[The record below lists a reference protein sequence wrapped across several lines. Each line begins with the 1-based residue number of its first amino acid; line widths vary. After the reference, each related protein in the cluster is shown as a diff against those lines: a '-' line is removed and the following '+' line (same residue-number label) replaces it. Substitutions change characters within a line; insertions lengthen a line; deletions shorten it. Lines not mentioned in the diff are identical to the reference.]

1 MTYDPRGHVS
11 PSALMMRATS
21 RPISGVTAPPAT
33 LQAYDDD
40 EEDLARYVDMF
51 EEAEQATDT
60 ERTLSERDRDYYD
73 NKQLTEAEKAILAKR
88 GQPAIVINRVKRK
101 VDFLRGVEQQQR
113 TDPKAFPRN
122 PQDEDSAHAAT
133 DALRYVADQNRYDV
147 IRSAAWE
154 NLLIEGLC
162 GAEVVVE
169 QKRDEMEIVVR
180 HLPWDRLFRDPH
192 SREADCSDGNYL
204 GLVMW
209 MDVRDARLK
218 WPDAADDLDSIV
230 AGNNNSLGDT
240 FDDRPNDLM
249 WCDSKRKRVRVVQ
262 IWIKRQGGWHWCTF
276 TRGIKLEGG
285 DSPYHDE
292 DGDPEC
298 PMILS
303 SAYIARDNAR
313 YGVVR
318 EMIGPQDEINKRRS
332 KALHLLTMRQ
342 VVADKGAV
350 DDTRIARQELAKP
363 DGYLEVA
370 PNKRFEIQ
378 QTADLAAGQFQ
389 LLQHATQEIDNLG
402 PNASMEGKSPASQS
416 GRAIQ
421 AQQQGGYI
429 ELGPMMD
436 RLRQFNVQIYRA
448 IWSRIR
454 QFWREEKWIRV
465 TDDERNIKFVPLNK
479 PIKAGD
485 QYAEQLKQMG
495 LPPEQIQ
502 MELQA
507 MQGDPRLEQVVGVQN
522 NVAEMDV
529 DIIVDDAP
537 DSITIQHE
545 QYELLVQ
552 LVQSGIQLPPD
563 VIIEAS
569 QLRNK
574 EQLLEKLRNPQ
585 GTDPQAAQAAAQ
597 QQQQAQALIMAKS
610 AAEVKLLEAQA
621 MKATAD
627 AQATMIEVQ
636 KPTADEGPDQV
647 TPLDEQE
654 QMATIEGTHAKAEL
668 ARAQTQKT
676 LAEAHMV
683 ANPVPET
690 PKPQPQQDP
699 NQGHQGELMR
709 AQTLK
714 TLAEAHAVANPPP
727 PPKPA
732 KGKA

>member
-1 MTYDPRGHVS
+1 MVYEPGGRA
-11 PSALMMRATS
+11 SASVVMMRATH
-21 RPISGVTAPPAT
+21 PPLSGVTAPPAS
-33 LQAYDDD
+33 LQAYQDADD
-40 EEDLARYVDMF
+40 EDDLARYVSMF
-51 EEAEQATDT
+51 EEAESATDT

-73 NKQLTEAEKAILAKR
+73 NKQLTDAEKAILAKR

-101 VDFLRGVEQQQR
+101 IDFLRGVEQQQR

-133 DALRYVADQNRYDV
+133 DALRFVADQNRYDIV
-147 IRSAAWE
+147 RSACWE

-169 QKRDEMEIVVR
+169 KKRDGMEIVIR
-180 HLPWDRLFRDPH
+180 HLPWDRIFRDPH
-192 SREADCSDGNYL
+192 AREADCSDGNYL
-204 GLVMW
+204 GMVLW
-209 MDVRDARLK
+209 MDWRDAQAK
-218 WPDAADDLDSIV
+218 WPHAADELETIV

-240 FDDRPNDLM
+240 YDDRPTDLM
-249 WCDSKRKRVRVVQ
+249 WCDSKRKRVRIVQ
-262 IWIKRQGGWHWCTF
+262 IWIKRSGGWHWCTF
-276 TRGIKLEGG
+276 TRGVKLEGG
-285 DSPYHDE
+285 NSPYQNE
-292 DGDPEC
+292 DGEPEC
-298 PMILS
+298 PVILA

-350 DDTRIARQELAKP
+350 DDARAARVELAKP
-363 DGYLEVA
+363 DGFIEVA

-436 RLRQFNVQIYRA
+436 RLRQFNVSIYRA

-454 QFWREEKWIRV
+454 QFWAEERWIRV

-479 PIKAGD
+479 PITAGE
-485 QYAEQLKQMG
+485 QYQDEMLRMG
-495 LPPEQIQ
+495 VPPEQVR
-502 MELQA
+502 MEMQA
-507 MQGDPRLEQVVGVQN
+507 MAGDPRLAQVVGIQN
-522 NVAEMDV
+522 NVAQMDI
-529 DIIVDDAP
+529 DIVVDDAP
-537 DSITIQHE
+537 DSVTIQHE
-545 QYELLVQ
+545 QYEMLVQ
-552 LVQSGIQLPPD
+552 LVQAGVPLPPD
-563 VIIEAS
+563 VLIEAS

-574 EQLLEKLRNPQ
+574 EALLEKLRNPQ
-585 GTDPQAAQAAAQ
+585 GTDPQAAQAAQ
-597 QQQQAQALIMAKS
+597 QEEQAAKQLIMQKS
-610 AAEVKLLEAQA
+610 AAEVRKLNAEAQRA
-621 MKATAD
+621 EIEG
-627 AQATMIEVQ
+627 QARMIEVQ
-636 KPTADEGPDQV
+636 KPEPGKAPEQV
-647 TPLDEQE
+647 SPLDIQE
-654 QMATIEGTHAKAEL
+654 QVANIDYTR
-668 ARAQTQKT
+668 ARTEKT
-676 LAEAHMV
+676 LVDAHL
-683 ANPVPET
+683 AAQPE
-690 PKPQPQQDP
+690 PQPAPDQDP
-699 NQGHQGELMR
+699 NAGAQGLLMR

-732 KGKA
+732 PKGKS

>member
-1 MTYDPRGHVS
+1 MAYDPRGHLS
-11 PSALMMRATS
+11 PSALMMRATAP
-21 RPISGVTAPPAT
+21 PISGVTAPPAS
-33 LQAYDDD
+33 LSDPANDD
-40 EEDLARYVDMF
+40 EDLSRYVDMF
-51 EEAEQATDT
+51 EEAESATDT

-73 NKQLTEAEKAILAKR
+73 NKQLTEAEKAQLAKR

-101 VDFLRGVEQQQR
+101 IDFLRGVEQQQR

-122 PQDEDSAHAAT
+122 PQDEQASAAAT
-133 DALRYVADQNRYDV
+133 DALRFVADQNRYDV
-147 IRSAAWE
+147 IRSAVWE
-154 NLLIEGLC
+154 NLLIEGLA

-169 QKRDEMEIVVR
+169 MKQRGPEIVIR

-209 MDVRDARLK
+209 MDWRDAAEK
-218 WPDAADDLDSIV
+218 WPHAADDLESIV

-240 FDDRPNDLM
+240 YDDRPNDLM
-249 WCDSKRKRVRVVQ
+249 WCDSKRKRVRIVQ
-262 IWIKRQGGWHWCTF
+262 IWIKQGQGWHWCTF
-276 TRGIKLEGG
+276 TRGVKLEGG
-285 DSPYHDE
+285 DSPYHGE
-292 DGDPEC
+292 DGQPEC
-298 PMILS
+298 PIIMT

-342 VVADKGAV
+342 VIADKGAV

-378 QTADLAAGQFQ
+378 QTADLATGQFQ
-389 LLQHATQEIDNLG
+389 LLQHATTEIDNLG

-436 RLRQFNVQIYRA
+436 RLRQFNVSIYRA

-454 QFWREEKWIRV
+454 QFWTEERWIRV
-465 TDDERNIKFVPLNK
+465 TDDERNIRFVALNK
-479 PIKAGD
+479 KVTMGD
-485 QYAEQLKQMG
+485 QFVQQLQQQGVPPDYIHQQVQG
-495 LPPEQIQ
+495 L
-502 MELQA
+502 
-507 MQGDPRLEQVVGVQN
+507 QGDPRLNMVVGVEN
-522 NVAEMDV
+522 NVCEMDV
-529 DIIVDDAP
+529 DIVVDDAP

-552 LVQSGIQLPPD
+552 LVQAGIQLPPD
-563 VIIEAS
+563 VLIEAS

-574 EQLLEKLRNPQ
+574 EALLEKLKNPAGQ
-585 GTDPQAAQAAAQ
+585 DPQAAQAAAQ
-597 QQQQAQALIMAKS
+597 QQAQAQQLIMAKS
-610 AAEVKLLEAQA
+610 EAEVRKLNAEAARAEVEAQA
-621 MKATAD
+621 R
-627 AQATMIEVQ
+627 MIEAQ
-636 KPTADEGPDQV
+636 KPEPGGQGDVV
-647 TPLDEQE
+647 TPLDQQE
-654 QMATIEGTHAKAEL
+654 QLATIEGTRAKTDL
-668 ARAQTQKT
+668 THAQTLKT
-676 LAEAHMV
+676 MAEAHIA
-683 ANPVPET
+683 AN
-690 PKPQPQQDP
+690 PQPQPAPEMPDP
-699 NQGHQGELMR
+699 NQALLTR

-714 TLAEAHAVANPPP
+714 TLAEAHATANPPP
-727 PPKPA
+727 PAAKP